1 MRIDLDGFWATVE
14 GAVAE
19 ELALGGGAGSVVA
32 RLRELLREQR
42 HEVIEL
48 PAARGSGSWTFFG
61 SHKTAASTLDSRV
74 DLHDTWLTPA
84 EAREQAASL
93 LAAALHAEAAEQG
106 WVKISC
112 AEREQIWA
120 DRGAD
125 RNLVPISTC
134 TDVGAEFHSEPEIFT
149 EWGDRD
155 TQVPVLR
162 DCRYPA
168 RYYAS
173 DPPET
178 VKPDRKP
185 CEHYRYGV
193 QP

>member
-1 MRIDLDGFWATVE
+1 MRIDLDELWATVK
-14 GAVAE
+14 GAVEE
-19 ELALGGGAGSVVA
+19 ELAVGGDAGSIVA
-32 RLRELLREQR
+32 RFRELLREER
-42 HEVIEL
+42 HVVIEL
-48 PAARGSGSWTFFG
+48 PAARESGSWTFFG
-61 SHKTAASTLDSRV
+61 SRKTAAGSLGCRV

-93 LAAALHAEAAEQG
+93 LAAALHAEAAELG
-106 WVKISC
+106 WVKITC

-120 DRGAD
+120 DRDAN
-125 RNLVPISTC
+125 RNLAPISTC
-134 TDVGAEFHSEPEIFT
+134 TDIGVEFHSEPEVFT

-162 DCRYPA
+162 DYRYPA

-173 DPPET
+173 DPPGT

-185 CEHYRYGV
+185 CEHYRYGAR
-193 QP
+193 P